1 MEENAKVKG
10 TRKVRAAGKKKKGR
24 RLRRLCP
31 PQFPLFIFWCSHFL
45 NSADPVSGPDLEA
58 WNTVVKASP
67 ATPCWQLST
76 QNLMRTLPLWMLL
89 QCPSIWRT
97 RGRCWV
103 LPCHV
108 CTIPWMAVE
117 SEIPS
122 FATGCALIVSKGT
135 GPGNTKSS
143 VRKVF
148 IKDAVLHPQWK
159 SRKQQIR
166 KWGNDSDR
174 SSVILVILLL
184 LSYYKSLIKWVIRV
198 VRL

>member
-1 MEENAKVKG
+1 MEENAKVKR
-10 TRKVRAAGKKKKGR
+10 TRKVSAARKRKNEGG
-24 RLRRLCP
+24 
-31 PQFPLFIFWCSHFL
+31 
-45 NSADPVSGPDLEA
+45 SALLLSPVSSRYIFVFALSQFSGPGYLGA
-58 WNTVVKASP
+58 WNTLVKASP

-76 QNLMRTLPLWMLL
+76 QNPMRTLPLWMLL

-97 RGRCWV
+97 RGRSWV
-103 LPCHV
+103 LPCHM

-122 FATGCALIVSKGT
+122 FATGCALIDSKGT

-143 VRKVF
+143 IRKVF

-166 KWGNDSDR
+166 KWGNDSER

-184 LSYYKSLIKWVIRV
+184 LSYYK
-198 VRL
+198 

>member
-1 MEENAKVKG
+1 MKG
-10 TRKVRAAGKKKKGR
+10 KMKEA
-24 RLRRLCP
+24 P
-31 PQFPLFIFWCSHFL
+31 PPLPS
-45 NSADPVSGPDLEA
+45 PVSSLYIFVFALFQFSGPGYPGA
-58 WNTVVKASP
+58 WNTLVKASP
-67 ATPCWQLST
+67 TTSCWQLST
-76 QNLMRTLPLWMLL
+76 QNPMRTLPLWMLL

-97 RGRCWV
+97 RGRSWV
-103 LPCHV
+103 LPCHM
-108 CTIPWMAVE
+108 CTIPWMAIE

-122 FATGCALIVSKGT
+122 FATGCALIDSKGT

-166 KWGNDSDR
+166 KWGNDSER

-184 LSYYKSLIKWVIRV
+184 LSYYK
-198 VRL
+198 